1 MPWRSHAMPAP
12 AVLEARCCVGAAA
25 QRMLARRPR
34 RALAKASDCASIE
47 VLNLAATSSE
57 FHWQFKSDEAPAR
70 HSHALGEE
78 EARWER
84 MLQVRAGALSLLA
97 PAPRRLHVMLAMS
110 MPIWLPFVGS
120 ILQWSGDGKREKLAN
135 GDSGKSYD
143 ERCKIMIF
151 CGEIFP
157 RCWYL
162 FFD

>member
-110 MPIWLPFVGS
+110 MPMVAFRGLHTTVVGG
-120 ILQWSGDGKREKLAN
+120 WKTRKTCERRFREIV
-135 GDSGKSYD
+135 
-143 ERCKIMIF
+143 R
-151 CGEIFP
+151 
-157 RCWYL
+157 
-162 FFD
+162 